1 MGTVYS
7 LMLAEFDKQ
16 WKAMHMDVYKSII
29 TGLEEAA
36 SYEKGRIKARTV
48 KCTVNPAP
56 EFNAQEIKSVRNSLQ
71 MTQATFAAVMG
82 VSIKTV
88 EAWEAGRNVPIGT
101 ARRML
106 SLLQADP
113 ALLKRYNIV
122 SG

>member
-1 MGTVYS
+1 
-7 LMLAEFDKQ
+7 
-16 WKAMHMDVYKSII
+16 MDVYKSII
-29 TGLEEAA
+29 TGLNEAVG
-36 SYEKGRIKARTV
+36 YEKGKVRARTA

-71 MTQATFAAVMG
+71 MTQAAFAAVMS
-82 VSIKTV
+82 VSTKTV

-106 SLLQADP
+106 SLLKADP

-122 SG
+122 SR